1 MVAQISGWVPAT
13 PGFMPE
19 TDVEQRVVPLLTPP
33 GTVLTPIDLNR
44 PLCGTRMKGF
54 ALLHLLDS
62 MGASRSEPM
71 VADWCATVPEAQ
83 RRLTERTAITSVSW
97 IPVEYY
103 FHAVAFAAQKR
114 FGEGPRH
121 ALRIGH
127 EMASADI
134 SAFFRFV
141 LSMASPSTVLGLSGR
156 FWKSYFDVSS
166 LTVLSSTPTS
176 VVAEVK
182 DWPLRDEVSLH
193 EMAGSLVAWM
203 EASRARDVKMSR
215 FELVAPGHFLLH
227 ANWS

>member
-1 MVAQISGWVPAT
+1 MPA
-13 PGFMPE
+13 
-19 TDVEQRVVPLLTPP
+19 TDVEQRVVQLITPA
-33 GTVLTPIDLNR
+33 GTVFAPLDLTR
-44 PLCGTRMKGF
+44 PLCGAKMKGF
-54 ALLHLLDS
+54 ALLHLFDS
-62 MGASRSEPM
+62 MVAARGEAM
-71 VADWCATVPEAQ
+71 VNAWRATLPEAQ
-83 RRLTERTAITSVSW
+83 RGLTERRTITSVSW

-103 FHAVAFAAQKR
+103 FHAVAFVAR
-114 FGEGPRH
+114 ELYGPDVRH
-121 ALRIGH
+121 ALRVGH

-193 EMAGSLVAWM
+193 EMAGSLIAWM
-203 EASRARDVKMSR
+203 EASRARDVKMTR
-215 FELVAPGHFLLH
+215 FELVAPGHFVLH
-227 ANWS
+227 AHWN